1 MYQGEFENGKKH
13 GKGVYNYIK
22 NDVRYEGEYKDGLK
36 NGHGTVY
43 NHDNTMAYSGNF
55 ERDLPNGEGY
65 VFDNGKKIFALFK
78 DGIDTERLQAWMI
91 DCYKNF
97 LFWMFF

>member
-1 MYQGEFENGKKH
+1 VYQGEFKNGKKH

-36 NGHGTVY
+36 SGHGTVY

-55 ERDLPNGEGY
+55 ERDLPNGEVC
-65 VFDNGKKIFALFK
+65 VFDNGKKTFALFK
-78 DGIDTERLQAWMI
+78 DGIDTERLQA
-91 DCYKNF
+91 
-97 LFWMFF
+97 